1 MLDVRVSL
9 FSPMPMIF
17 AWQTLPRTGALS
29 LAHDCKVACKV
40 DNSVAFAFA
49 LALALAMAEDEKLL

>member
-1 MLDVRVSL
+1 
-9 FSPMPMIF
+9 MIF

-49 LALALAMAEDEKLL
+49 FALALAMAEDEKLL